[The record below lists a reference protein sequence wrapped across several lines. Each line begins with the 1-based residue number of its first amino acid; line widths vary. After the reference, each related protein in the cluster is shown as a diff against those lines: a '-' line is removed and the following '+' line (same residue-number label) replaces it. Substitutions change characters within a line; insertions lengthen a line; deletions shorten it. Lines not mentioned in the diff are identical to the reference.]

1 MQVLNQHIN
10 QYQQGAAGSQYSSR
24 ETGYVS
30 DGAHEPTISAQFYHP
45 SNYPGAQQS
54 YYPDVQQ
61 PVTLPYVPQPTGSNG
76 GPQSA
81 YTKGDS
87 TYMERSEVETEIF

>member
-1 MQVLNQHIN
+1 M
-10 QYQQGAAGSQYSSR
+10 
-24 ETGYVS
+24 S

-45 SNYPGAQQS
+45 SNYPGAQQN

-61 PVTLPYVPQPTGSNG
+61 PVTLPYVPQPTGSTG